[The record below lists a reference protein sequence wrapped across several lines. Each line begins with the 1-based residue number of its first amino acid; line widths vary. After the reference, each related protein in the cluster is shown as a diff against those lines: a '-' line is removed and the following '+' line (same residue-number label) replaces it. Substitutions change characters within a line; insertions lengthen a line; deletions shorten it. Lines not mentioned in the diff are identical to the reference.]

1 MYDLDLDG
9 LRGALERLSQAIVEP
24 SRGTMR
30 WVPPHDQARL
40 VASMKEIVQV
50 LEQSD
55 LSTKRALIG
64 AIPAR
69 AVDSRAPELAQT
81 IQRLSGLLSRH
92 YSSTFA
98 SDDLRRLHSLL
109 EFPAPD
115 FLDAL
120 GRAEDENSHSDV
132 LAYLFDPRS
141 APGTAPAALT
151 RLAELLPEP
160 AQWKTCFAQAVERDE
175 LSVRREVKIG
185 RFWDEDPKALDRVD
199 IVISGRTF
207 VVAIENKVRARE
219 HNRQTDTYWA
229 WLNGMPGLK
238 AGLFLSPEGFRP
250 HSEHFIAMS
259 YRKIAWCFLGETPGR
274 TPEEEV
280 MLSAYFKA
288 VFGQVLRRNA
298 GMILGVENEQ
308 RTE

>member
-1 MYDLDLDG
+1 MYDLDVEG
-9 LRGALERLSQAIVEP
+9 FRGALERLTAAICEP
-24 SRGTMR
+24 SRGTAR

-40 VASMKEIVQV
+40 VSSLKEIVRV
-50 LEQSD
+50 FEQTD
-55 LSTKRALIG
+55 LSTRRALIG
-64 AIPAR
+64 ATPGR
-69 AVDSRAPELAQT
+69 AVHSRTPELKQT
-81 IQRLSGLLSRH
+81 IEQLSSLLSRH

-98 SDDLRRLHSLL
+98 SDDLRRLRSLL

-115 FLDAL
+115 FLHAL

-132 LAYLFDPRS
+132 LAYLLDPRS
-141 APGTAPAALT
+141 APGTAPAALA
-151 RLAELLPEP
+151 RLAELLPSPE
-160 AQWKTCFAQAVERDE
+160 QWSACFSQAVDRDE

-185 RFWDEDPKALDRVD
+185 RFWTEDPKALDRVD

-238 AGLFLSPEGFRP
+238 AGVFLSPEGFRA

-259 YRKIAWCFLGETPGR
+259 YRKLAWCFLGETPGR

-288 VFGQVLRRNA
+288 VFGQVLRHNA
-298 GMILGVENEQ
+298 GMILGSPK
-308 RTE
+308 